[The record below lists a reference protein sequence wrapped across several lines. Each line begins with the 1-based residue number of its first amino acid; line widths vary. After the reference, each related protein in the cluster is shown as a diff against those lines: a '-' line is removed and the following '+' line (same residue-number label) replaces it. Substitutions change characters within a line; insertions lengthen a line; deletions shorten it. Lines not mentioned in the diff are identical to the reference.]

1 MKDEEKSAGKQR
13 ILTLLLLIGSS
24 LVTPVHGQQV
34 RRIRTG
40 QAQVPEI
47 IIARGQT
54 GKAPAKDEPRRYA
67 RPARLSQTLKQSL
80 LKSAG
85 ITPNSV
91 ETPFTLTPATAML
104 PGKGALQFVNPTF
117 VSGSEDLFNAY
128 PMAGI
133 GSQAS
138 FNSGGFPGGDKAV
151 TLVMQA
157 TAGKK
162 YMIDF
167 AVAGAQ
173 TYYVTDFTLRQT
185 FSGSTQHLVIVY
197 ETASNWPVFISVTAD
212 ANGSDWYFTSVE
224 VTPLN

>member
-1 MKDEEKSAGKQR
+1 MKEEEKSAGKQR

-24 LVTPVHGQQV
+24 LVTPVHGQQL

-85 ITPNSV
+85 IIPNSV

-104 PGKGALQFVNPTF
+104 PGKGGLDFVNATF
-117 VSGSEDLFNAY
+117 VSGGAPPEYAL
-128 PMAGI
+128 AGI
-133 GSQAS
+133 GSQTWCC
-138 FNSGGFPGGDKAV
+138 NGGFFDKRV
-151 TLVMQA
+151 TLLMQA

-167 AVAGAQ
+167 AVDGAQ
-173 TYYVTDFTLRQT
+173 TYYVNIDWALQQT
-185 FSGSTQHLVIVY
+185 FSATQHLLIIY
-197 ETASNWPVFISVTAD
+197 EATSNATARIMVTGD
-212 ANGSDWYFTSVE
+212 AQGYDWVLGSVE